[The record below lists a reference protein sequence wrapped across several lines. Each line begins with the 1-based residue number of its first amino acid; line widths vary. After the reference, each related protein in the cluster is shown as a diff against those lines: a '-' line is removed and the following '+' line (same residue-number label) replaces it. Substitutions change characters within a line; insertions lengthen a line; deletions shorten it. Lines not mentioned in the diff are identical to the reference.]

1 MIPGICK
8 TRLRYHS
15 SGHQVSVSLNPC
27 TVVWLTPS
35 ACLLF
40 DQQSQEE
47 IRATPELCLLIVV
60 AVFTSFLIEVVLI
73 LLCCSQHSL
82 TLDHPSCFPVTKQT
96 SRYYSIGLRLLRTNY
111 LATALQHIRHE
122 SFSSSGMAAVVVLV
136 CERPPMC
143 MPVSRT
149 NLLLSL
155 FTANKGDNYV
165 MSTFRRLEVGVAIC
179 LWVSAE
185 IKAVRSCPSVAAVK
199 PCVVLWWWLQVNG
212 IPEERKVAEAL
223 NLWPETPLSTFYSI
237 SIFFSNI
244 CANLHASEV
253 SLQRFIVHMHLHL
266 KDSVKEQQS
275 LAHYKKHLRIFWN
288 VCVDVQV
295 MFVFLLVQE
304 GKGVLHGNA
313 SVVMLLCVLCHM
325 IIIKTLCQYFHR
337 LSDVWMTWKMS
348 VCPQKRSQTSTFYER
363 IINNVQQNKSIYK

>member
-1 MIPGICK
+1 
-8 TRLRYHS
+8 
-15 SGHQVSVSLNPC
+15 
-27 TVVWLTPS
+27 
-35 ACLLF
+35 
-40 DQQSQEE
+40 
-47 IRATPELCLLIVV
+47 
-60 AVFTSFLIEVVLI
+60 
-73 LLCCSQHSL
+73 
-82 TLDHPSCFPVTKQT
+82 
-96 SRYYSIGLRLLRTNY
+96 
-111 LATALQHIRHE
+111 
-122 SFSSSGMAAVVVLV
+122 MAAVVVLV

-165 MSTFRRLEVGVAIC
+165 MSTFRRLEVGGAIC

-185 IKAVRSCPSVAAVK
+185 IKAVRSCRSVAAVK

-275 LAHYKKHLRIFWN
+275 LADHKKKHLRIFWN
-288 VCVDVQV
+288 VCVDVQI
-295 MFVFLLVQE
+295 MFVFLLAQE

-325 IIIKTLCQYFHR
+325 IIIKTFCEYFHWTQWRLNDMKKVR
-337 LSDVWMTWKMS
+337 LS
-348 VCPQKRSQTSTFYER
+348 QKKKPNQHILWTY
-363 IINNVQQNKSIYK
+363 Y